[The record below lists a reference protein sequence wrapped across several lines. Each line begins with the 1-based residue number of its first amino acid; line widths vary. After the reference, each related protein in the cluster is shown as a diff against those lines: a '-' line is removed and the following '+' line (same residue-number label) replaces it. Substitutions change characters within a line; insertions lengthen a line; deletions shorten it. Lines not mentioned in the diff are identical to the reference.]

1 VNLNP
6 FKPDYELIDGY
17 DQPAQRHGLT
27 VTNDRSELGISP
39 WRYMAPKVR
48 VRTLIDGARYAVGG

>member
-27 VTNDRSELGISP
+27 VTHDRSELGISP
-39 WRYMAPKVR
+39 RRYMASKVR
-48 VRTLIDGARYAVGG
+48 VRTLIDGAR